1 MSSHPDIRSRAHDEI
16 HLPPSSWGPV
26 VIALGV
32 MVLAF
37 GFVLPP
43 LFLAGALILLVGIWK
58 TSNFSI
64 IDEIRTSMGV
74 HSRMLGM
81 WVFLASEIMFFAGLI
96 ATFLG
101 YRQRAGEVAYLLNV
115 PLMTIGTFLLLTSSF
130 SAVSALSALQQN
142 KVTAFRNWLIATMAL
157 GGLFLGVELL
167 EWGELIGHGVTTGTL
182 FGSAFFTLTGFHGM
196 HVLIGIV
203 WMVFLLARTLRGRM
217 TSASATGVEIFGLYW
232 HFVDIVWIVLFTI
245 VYLL

>member
-1 MSSHPDIRSRAHDEI
+1 MSSHPDVQTHLHDEI
-16 HLPPSSWGPV
+16 HLPPPSWGPI

-32 MVLAF
+32 TVLAF
-37 GFVLPP
+37 GFVLPLLLP
-43 LFLAGALILLVGIWK
+43 VGAIVLLVGIWK
-58 TSNFSI
+58 TSNFSV
-64 IDEIRTSMGV
+64 IDEIRPSMGV

-81 WVFLASEIMFFAGLI
+81 WVFLASEIMFFPGLI

-101 YRQRAGEVAYLLNV
+101 YKQRAGEVAYLLNV

-142 KVTAFRNWLIATMAL
+142 RLKAFRNWLIATMIL
-157 GGLFLGVELL
+157 GGLFLSVELL
-167 EWGELIGHGVTTGTL
+167 EWGELIGHGITTGTL
-182 FGSAFFTLTGFHGM
+182 FGSAFFTLTGFHGL

-203 WMVFLLARTLRGRM
+203 WMGFLLARTLRGRM
-217 TSASATGVEIFGLYW
+217 TPASATGVEIFGLYW